1 MQFHQTLIQVSDRLL
16 GDRIST
22 SSTDSHRTPCGAPR
36 RPRLDC
42 AATRRQRDA
51 RPMDFHISPQQREMV
66 ASVRDLAQSEFK
78 GSAGRWMDGSFPWEN
93 MKQLAALGV
102 LGMSVAEED
111 GGLGLPILDT
121 ALILEEIAKVC
132 YVTAMAVLG
141 EAGVQTRVIAR
152 YAPASIR
159 DRILPRVVAGDC
171 MLAICMTEP
180 HAGTDVANYRTNA
193 RIVGDRVILKGT
205 KTLISRAPEAAEFIV
220 FTRIDNKPGREGIG
234 CVLLEAGTKGVEVTG
249 TDHTMG
255 GENLYQI
262 QFDDCEL
269 PLENLVIRE
278 DGFRKLLAAFNTQRC
293 LNPSISLG
301 LAEGAFD
308 EAVNYVRDSTVF
320 NKPIADF
327 QGIRWKLA
335 DLFKDI
341 EAGRGLLYRACLTA
355 NPFPDPFMAAAA
367 KVFNNEMALRV
378 TTEAVQLHGGFGF
391 TDEYPVSRFYRG
403 ARYGTI
409 GGGTSETLRDRMGKK
424 IVNDTDFSQGI
435 LGLGTY

>member
-1 MQFHQTLIQVSDRLL
+1 
-16 GDRIST
+16 
-22 SSTDSHRTPCGAPR
+22 
-36 RPRLDC
+36 
-42 AATRRQRDA
+42 
-51 RPMDFHISPQQREMV
+51 MDFHISPQQREMV
-66 ASVRDLAQSEFK
+66 AAVRGLAQTEFK
-78 GSAGRWMDGSFPWEN
+78 ANARRWMDGTFPWEN
-93 MKQLAALGV
+93 MRKLAELGV
-102 LGMSVAEED
+102 LGMSVPEEY

-121 ALILEEIAKVC
+121 ALILEEISKVC

-152 YAPASIR
+152 YAPPAIR
-159 DRILPRVVAGDC
+159 DRILPRVVNGDC
-171 MLAICMTEP
+171 ILAVCMTEP
-180 HAGTDVANYRTNA
+180 HAGTDVAAYRTNA

-205 KTLISRAPEAAEFIV
+205 KTLISRAPEAGMFVV
-220 FTRIDNKPGREGIG
+220 FTRVDGKPGREGIG
-234 CVLLEAGTKGVEVTG
+234 CVLLEPDTKGFEVTG
-249 TDHTMG
+249 TYHTMG
-255 GENLYQI
+255 GENLHEI
-262 QFDDCEL
+262 QFNDCEL

-278 DGFRKLLAAFNTQRC
+278 DGFRKLLTAFNTQRC

-308 EAVNYVRDSTVF
+308 EAVNYVRERTVF
-320 NKPIADF
+320 GKPISDH

-335 DLFKDI
+335 DMFKDI

-409 GGGTSETLRDRMGKK
+409 GGGTSETLRDLIGKK
-424 IVNDTDFSQGI
+424 IVNDSDVTQGI
-435 LGLGTY
+435 MGLGTY